1 MMLTIVRRSWIAGV
15 LLSGALTIGTV
26 GCQKGYFTDDRK
38 YIGEPERV
46 EGAGER
52 PRGDKKEDR

>member
-1 MMLTIVRRSWIAGV
+1 MTLTIVRLSWIAGA
-15 LLSGALTIGTV
+15 LLSGVLTV
-26 GCQKGYFTDDRK
+26 GTMGCEKGYFTDDRK

-46 EGAGER
+46 EDAGER